1 MPSGERVS
9 SVDRVVR
16 TRLYRDGVL
25 EAQDFPAE
33 ELAEH
38 LRDEGLTVWLDLAS
52 PTEKDLAL
60 VADEL
65 GLHELA
71 IEDAVQSRQRPKL
84 DEYDSHCYLTAYSVT
99 FDQDTFRLTKAEVG
113 VFITERAVITVCPDG
128 RFDIDAVVRRWDDLG
143 HLAKNGVDFL
153 VHGLLDHV
161 VDSQFDA
168 VEILD
173 GHIEGLEDNIFDE
186 HPADRELLR
195 QALAL
200 RRSLVMLRHVVV
212 PMREVVNTLSR
223 RVSGTAMAPY
233 YQDVYDHVLRVAEW
247 TESLR
252 ELVAT
257 FRETQLNLQGNRLNL
272 IMKKVTGWAAV
283 IAVPTPITGL
293 YGQNVPFPGDGQT
306 WGFWMS
312 TIVILLVGGGLY
324 VLFKRRDWL

>member
-16 TRLYRDGVL
+16 TRLYRNGVL
-25 EAQDFPAE
+25 EAEDFPVE

-52 PTEKDLAL
+52 ATEKDLAL

-71 IEDAVQSRQRPKL
+71 VEDAVQSRQRPKL
-84 DEYDSHCYLTAYSVT
+84 DEYDSHCYLSAYSVT

-113 VFITERAVITVCPDG
+113 VFITERAVITVRPDG
-128 RFDIDAVVRRWDDLG
+128 QFDIDAVVRRWDDLA

-173 GHIEGLEDNIFDE
+173 GHIEGLEDHIFDE
-186 HPADRELLR
+186 HPADRDLLR

-200 RRSLVMLRHVVV
+200 RRSLVTLRHAVV
-212 PMREVVNTLSR
+212 PMREVVNTLTR
-223 RVSGTAMAPY
+223 RVIGAAMAPY

-283 IAVPTPITGL
+283 IAVPTAITGF
-293 YGQNVPFPGDGQT
+293 YGQNVPFPGEGQT
-306 WGFWMS
+306 WGFWTS
-312 TIVILLVGGGLY
+312 TAVILLVGGGLY
-324 VLFKRRDWL
+324 ALFKRRDWL